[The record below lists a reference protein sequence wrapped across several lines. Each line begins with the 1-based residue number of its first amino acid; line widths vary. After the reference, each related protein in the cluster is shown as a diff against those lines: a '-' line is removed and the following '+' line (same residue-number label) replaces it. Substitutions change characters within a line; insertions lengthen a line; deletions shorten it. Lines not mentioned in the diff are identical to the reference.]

1 MQIAALAYNFSM
13 DIEPVHPLVSFLLA
27 GQLRRDFIVL
37 PNGEMRMDVPGG
49 NLLYAAAG
57 LGIWETPAACG
68 LVARIGEDYQQEWIE
83 KIEQRSF
90 DIRGIR
96 RLPHS
101 VDLRSFLAYPDLTTR
116 PIENPIN
123 FFAGVDSAF
132 PRVLYGYPDRSGAPD
147 SRTRLAPTSI
157 RQVDFLEEYLDATA
171 AHICPLDYLTHSLI
185 PAVLRQ
191 GGFTLVTLDPSPGYM
206 NPSFRADLP
215 SLVTGLTAFFPSE
228 EEVRA
233 VFQGYTDDLWEMAEQ
248 LAGFG
253 CEYVVIK
260 RGQNGQL
267 LFDSSAR
274 ARWEIPAYPIQVFD
288 PTGAGDA
295 FCGGFLAGYRRT
307 YDPLL
312 AALHGNISASLVLEG
327 HGPFYPLEALPGLAQ
342 ARLEA
347 LHQSVRRV

>member
-1 MQIAALAYNFSM
+1 M
-13 DIEPVHPLVSFLLA
+13 DFEPARSLVSFLLA

-57 LGIWETPAACG
+57 LAIWETPAACG
-68 LVARIGEDYQQEWIE
+68 LVARVGEDYPEVWLE
-83 KIEQRSF
+83 KIAQHGF
-90 DIRGIR
+90 DTRGIH

-101 VDLRSFLAYPDLTTR
+101 VDLRSFYAYPDLTSR
-116 PIENPIN
+116 PIDNPIS
-123 FFAGVDSAF
+123 FFASVDTAF
-132 PRVLYGYPDRSGAPD
+132 PRVLYGYPDRSGMPD

-157 RQVDFLEEYLDATA
+157 RQVDFLDEFLDATA
-171 AHICPLDYLTHSLI
+171 AHICPLDYLTHNLI

-191 GGFTLVTLDPSPGYM
+191 AGFTLVTLDPSPGYM
-206 NPSFRADLP
+206 NPSFRSDLP
-215 SLVTGLTAFFPSE
+215 ALITGLTAFFPSE
-228 EEVRA
+228 EEMRS
-233 VFQGYTDDLWEMAEQ
+233 VFQGYTSDLWEMAEL

-267 LFDSSAR
+267 LFDSSSR
-274 ARWEIPAYPIQVFD
+274 TRWEIPAYPIQAVD

-312 AALHGNISASLVLEG
+312 ATLHGNISASLALEG
-327 HGPFYPLEALPGLAQ
+327 HGPFYGLEALPGLAQ

-347 LHQSVRRV
+347 LRQSVRRV